1 MKKSYYL
8 AIALSL
14 ILIIAT
20 FFTYRFLAYRKD
32 LSDKIR
38 NKIES
43 IDANAPA
50 IDGNIIY
57 QPDMIATLYENNK
70 NLLTTKWNKREN
82 IDQLLAFI
90 RNAQQEGLNP
100 EDYHLTTIENLASSI
115 ANTKNASI
123 DEIAQLELILTD
135 AFFLLSSHL
144 ASGKTDQKTIDPNW
158 HAAKRE
164 FKFDWNTFIDS
175 TLKIGKVNETLH
187 QLTPNH
193 QQYRNLKK
201 ALIAYKNYEKTGGWE
216 PFTTNIKKLEKGI
229 THPDVDLLRKR
240 LSFGLDSIK
249 PDSLDVNY
257 FDQTLHNH
265 VVLFQT
271 RNGLHNDGVIGKKT
285 VETLNITVQERIATI
300 EANLERWRWLSNDLG
315 ENHILV
321 NIANFDLQLIQNG
334 KPIFSTEV
342 IVGKP
347 YRETP
352 VFSSLMKYIV
362 LNPDWVVPPTI
373 LSKDVIPAVIANPNY
388 LVEKNME
395 VITLNGVSVDP
406 TAIDWTR
413 AAKSGF
419 PYMIRQRPGANNA
432 LGKVKF
438 IFPNQENIYIHDTP
452 SRSLFAQSERNFS
465 SGCIRMN
472 KPLELAA
479 ILLSENSG
487 WTAERI
493 SQVIKEGTSR
503 TVMLAKP
510 LPVHLIYMT
519 AWADDDGVAYFRR
532 DIYNRDQ
539 PLLTALKKHHEP
551 AAKSK

>member
-1 MKKSYYL
+1 MKRSYYL
-8 AIALSL
+8 AIALSV
-14 ILIIAT
+14 IIITAT
-20 FFTYRFLAYRKD
+20 FFTYQFLAYRKD

-43 IDANAPA
+43 LDSTHT
-50 IDGNIIY
+50 IDGKLIY
-57 QPDMIATLYENNK
+57 QPDMIAKLYEKNK
-70 NLLTTKWNKREN
+70 DLLTAKWNKREN

-100 EDYHLTTIENLASSI
+100 EDYHLTTIENLATSI

-158 HAAKRE
+158 NAAKRE
-164 FKFDWNTFIDS
+164 FKSDWNTFIDS
-175 TLKIGKVNETLH
+175 TLKLGKVNETLH
-187 QLTPNH
+187 QLSPNH

-201 ALIAYKNYEKTGGWE
+201 ALATYQNYEKVGGWE
-216 PFTTNIKKLEKGI
+216 PFTTNIKKLEKGV
-229 THPDVDLLRKR
+229 THPDVALLRKR

-265 VVLFQT
+265 VVIFQT

-285 VETLNITVQERIATI
+285 VETLNISVQERVATI

-315 ENHILV
+315 ETHILV

-334 KPIFSTEV
+334 KSIFSTEV

-352 VFSSLMKYIV
+352 VFSSFMKYIV
-362 LNPDWVVPPTI
+362 FNPDWVVPPTI
-373 LSKDVIPAVIANPNY
+373 MSKDVVPAVIANPNY

-395 VITLNGVSVDP
+395 IITMNGVNVDP
-406 TAIDWTR
+406 TTIDWTS
-413 AAKSGF
+413 AAKRGF
-419 PYMIRQRPGANNA
+419 PYMIRQKPGANNA
-432 LGKVKF
+432 LGRIKF
-438 IFPNQENIYIHDTP
+438 VFPNQENIYIHDTP
-452 SRSLFAQSERNFS
+452 SRGLFAQSERNFS
-465 SGCIRMN
+465 SGCIRIN
-472 KPLELAA
+472 KPLELAS
-479 ILLSENSG
+479 ILLRENSD
-487 WTAERI
+487 WSTERI

-503 TVMLAKP
+503 TVLLAKP

-539 PLLTALKKHHEP
+539 PLLMALKKHHEP
-551 AAKSK
+551 VAKSK